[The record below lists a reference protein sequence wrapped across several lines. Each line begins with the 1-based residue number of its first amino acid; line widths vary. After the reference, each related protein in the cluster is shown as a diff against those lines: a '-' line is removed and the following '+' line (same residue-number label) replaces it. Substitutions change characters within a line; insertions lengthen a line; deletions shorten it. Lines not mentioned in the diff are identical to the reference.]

1 MPRRNGAMAWSRL
14 TARGVLT
21 VVLALYTVYAVG
33 PMLWLTAMSLRTTS
47 EINLDHYALPREL
60 HWWKFAHAW
69 FNSSYDTYFWNSV
82 VVVGAAVIM
91 VTVVGATAAFCL
103 ARYRFPGNRLIF
115 LAMFSTILLPPQ
127 ITIISLFQTMVEY
140 GLVNSLTGLI
150 LVYVGVQ
157 LPLTIYLLEG
167 FFARIPQDLF
177 DAARIDGYGD
187 FEIFWRIA
195 FPIAMPAIVTTAI
208 LNFIL
213 LWNEFLYAVVLITDD
228 SKRTLPLGV
237 QKFMGDQFSDIGMVA
252 TGAMISIIPVVIF
265 YALFSEKIIRGMT
278 AGAVK

>member
-1 MPRRNGAMAWSRL
+1 MLKRGIGA
-14 TARGVLT
+14 
-21 VVLALYTVYAVG
+21 
-33 PMLWLTAMSLRTTS
+33 
-47 EINLDHYALPREL
+47 ND
-60 HWWKFAHAW
+60 F
-69 FNSSYDTYFWNSV
+69 
-82 VVVGAAVIM
+82 
-91 VTVVGATAAFCL
+91 
-103 ARYRFPGNRLIF
+103 
-115 LAMFSTILLPPQ
+115 
-127 ITIISLFQTMVEY
+127 
-140 GLVNSLTGLI
+140 VNSLRGLI

-195 FPIAMPAIVTTAI
+195 FPIAIPAIVTTVI

-265 YALFSEKIIRGMT
+265 YALFSEKIIKGMT
-278 AGAVK
+278 AGAIK

>member
-1 MPRRNGAMAWSRL
+1 MTWSRFTSRSML
-14 TARGVLT
+14 TA
-21 VVLALYTVYAVG
+21 VLALYTVYALG
-33 PMLWLTAMSLRTTS
+33 PMVWLAAMSLRTTS
-47 EINLDHYALPREL
+47 EINLSHYALPSEF
-60 HWWKFAHAW
+60 HWEKFARAW

-82 VVVGAAVIM
+82 VVVGVAVVV
-91 VTVVGATAAFCL
+91 VTLVGSTAAFCL
-103 ARYRFPGNRLIF
+103 ARYRFPGKRLIF

-140 GLVNSLTGLI
+140 ALVNSLTGLI

-167 FFARIPQDLF
+167 FFARMPQDLF
-177 DAARIDGYGD
+177 DAAKIDGYGD

-195 FPIAMPAIVTTAI
+195 FPIAMPAIVTTVI

-252 TGAMISIIPVVIF
+252 TGAMISIIPVIIF
-265 YALFSEKIIRGMT
+265 YALFSEKIIKGMT
-278 AGAVK
+278 AGAIK

>member
-1 MPRRNGAMAWSRL
+1 MNWSRL
-14 TARGVLT
+14 TSRGALLGVLT
-21 VVLALYTVYAVG
+21 LYTIYAVG
-33 PMLWLTAMSLRTTS
+33 PMIWLAMMSLRTTS
-47 EINLDHYALPREL
+47 EINLNHYAPPSEF
-60 HWWKFAHAW
+60 HWWKYPRAW

-82 VVVGAAVIM
+82 VVVGVAVVI
-91 VTVVGATAAFCL
+91 VTFIGATAAFCL

-127 ITIISLFQTMVEY
+127 ITIISLFQVMVEY
-140 GLVNSLTGLI
+140 RLVNSLTGLI

-177 DAARIDGYGD
+177 DAARMDGYGD
-187 FEIFWRIA
+187 LEIFWRIA
-195 FPIAMPAIVTTAI
+195 FPIAIPAIVTTAI

-252 TGAMISIIPVVIF
+252 TGAMISIIPVVVL

-278 AGAVK
+278 AGAIK

>member
-1 MPRRNGAMAWSRL
+1 MTRWLSSRPAL
-14 TARGVLT
+14 FCILV
-21 VVLALYTVYAVG
+21 LYTVYALG
-33 PMLWLTAMSLRTTS
+33 PMIWLAAMSLRTTA
-47 EINLDHYALPREL
+47 EINLSHYGMPEQF
-60 HWWKFAHAW
+60 HWWKYRDAW
-69 FNSSYDTYFWNSV
+69 FKSNYDVYFWNSV
-82 VVVGAAVIM
+82 VVVGVSVVVVTLIGSAA
-91 VTVVGATAAFCL
+91 AYCL
-103 ARYRFPGNRLIF
+103 ARYRFPGNRAILM
-115 LAMFSTILLPPQ
+115 AVFSTILLPPQ
-127 ITIISLFQTMVEY
+127 ITIISLFQIMVEY
-140 GLVNSLTGLI
+140 GLFDTQNGLI

-167 FFARIPQDLF
+167 FFTRLPQDLL

-195 FPIAMPAIVTTAI
+195 FPLAMPAIVTTVI

-228 SKRTLPLGV
+228 SRRTLPLGV

-252 TGAMISIIPVVIF
+252 TGAMISIIPVVVL
-265 YALFSEKIIRGMT
+265 YMLFSEKIFQGMT

>member
-1 MPRRNGAMAWSRL
+1 MNWSRL
-14 TARGVLT
+14 TSRGMLF

-33 PMLWLTAMSLRTTS
+33 PMIWLAAMSLRTTA
-47 EINLDHYALPREL
+47 EINLSHYALPSEF
-60 HWWKFAHAW
+60 HWWKFGRAW
-69 FNSSYDTYFWNSV
+69 FNSNYDTYFWNSV
-82 VVVGAAVIM
+82 VVVGVAVAV
-91 VTVVGATAAFCL
+91 VTIVGATAAFCL

-127 ITIISLFQTMVEY
+127 ITIISLFQVMVEY
-140 GLVNSLTGLI
+140 HLVNSLTGLI

-195 FPIAMPAIVTTAI
+195 FPIAIPAIVTTVI

-265 YALFSEKIIRGMT
+265 YALFSEKIIKGMT
-278 AGAVK
+278 AGAIK

>member
-1 MPRRNGAMAWSRL
+1 MGRLVSRAVLFAM
-14 TARGVLT
+14 
-21 VVLALYTVYAVG
+21 LALYTVYAVG
-33 PMLWLTAMSLRTTS
+33 PMLWLAAMSLRTTA
-47 EINLDHYALPREL
+47 EINLSHYALPDVL
-60 HWWKFAHAW
+60 HWWKYGQAW

-82 VVVGAAVIM
+82 VVVGGAVII
-91 VTVVGATAAFCL
+91 VTLVGATAAFCL

-127 ITIISLFQTMVEY
+127 ITIISLFQIMVEY
-140 GLVNSLTGLI
+140 GLINARSGLM

-167 FFARIPQDLF
+167 FFARLPQDLF

-195 FPIAMPAIVTTAI
+195 FPIAMPAIVTTVI

-278 AGAVK
+278 AGAIK

>member
-1 MPRRNGAMAWSRL
+1 MSWSRL
-14 TARGVLT
+14 TSRGALFA
-21 VVLALYTVYAVG
+21 VLALYTVYAVG
-33 PMLWLTAMSLRTTS
+33 PMLWLLAMSLRTTS
-47 EINLDHYALPREL
+47 EINLSHYALPSEF
-60 HWWKFAHAW
+60 HWWKFHRAW
-69 FNSSYDTYFWNSV
+69 FNSNYDTYFWNSV
-82 VVVGAAVIM
+82 IVVGVAVAV

-115 LAMFSTILLPPQ
+115 LGMFSTILLPPQ
-127 ITIISLFQTMVEY
+127 ITIISLFQIMVEY
-140 GLVNSLTGLI
+140 RLVNALTGLI

-195 FPIAMPAIVTTAI
+195 FPIAIPAIVTTVI

-265 YALFSEKIIRGMT
+265 YALFSEKIIKGMT
-278 AGAVK
+278 AGAIK